1 MTDDSNPADPQLPR
15 RAEITAYSTAFI
27 SVGLLPMIHVIGP
40 LWALYIGA
48 SPFLIGVA
56 VGIRSLLP
64 FIFAIHGGALLDRLG
79 VRRVMTFCALLT
91 AALTMLYPVF
101 PYIAAL
107 IFLQAITGFL
117 HTMGWIGAQTQ
128 ISQLTR
134 GNAKYMGRFTSV
146 STFSNF
152 FTPPLAGLA
161 WDLAGPWGAF
171 SLLTVWN
178 LLLWLSVS
186 FMPVPATVKLSSE
199 PFRLRELL
207 PSFADYRAALRLVV
221 VPAIGFVVAC
231 SFMLN
236 SLLSMRFGFLP
247 VYMNSVGFDGTI
259 IGLMVGFAFLVG
271 GFTALPTARIRRLF
285 APHWIIL
292 IVVGFTAFGLGIVP
306 LFEDVAGLT
315 LATIVFGA
323 GAGLGMAFA
332 ISLLSTV
339 VSAEQLGLS
348 IGLRITANRFSSF
361 TIPIFAG
368 AVIDAFGLAAGF
380 YVTAIAIGTG
390 LACAALF
397 MMRMPSIKQAYG
409 GK

>member
-1 MTDDSNPADPQLPR
+1 MTDERILADPHLSPL
-15 RAEITAYSTAFI
+15 AEFTAYSTAFA
-27 SVGLLPMIHVIGP
+27 SVGLLPMIHVVGP
-40 LWALYIGA
+40 LWALHIGA

-56 VGIRSLLP
+56 VGARALLP

-79 VRRVMTFCALLT
+79 VRRVMKFCALLS
-91 AALTMLYPVF
+91 AALTVLYPVF
-101 PYIAAL
+101 PFISAL
-107 IFLQAITGFL
+107 ILLQAITGFL

-134 GNAKYMGRFTSV
+134 GSAKYMGRFTSV

-152 FTPPLAGLA
+152 FTPVLAGLA

-171 SLLTVWN
+171 SLLAFWN

-186 FMPVPATVKLSSE
+186 FMPVPATVALSKVR
-199 PFRLRELL
+199 FRLHELI
-207 PSFADYRAALRLVV
+207 PSIADYRAALRLAV

-247 VYMNSVGFDGTI
+247 VYMESIGFDGTI
-259 IGLMVGFAFLVG
+259 IGLMVGFAFLIG
-271 GFTALPTARIRRLF
+271 GITALPTARIRRRF
-285 APHWIIL
+285 ASHWVIL

-306 LFEDVAGLT
+306 LFQDIAGLSF
-315 LATIVFGA
+315 ATIVFGA

-339 VSAEQLGLS
+339 VSTEQLGLS
-348 IGLRITANRFSSF
+348 IGLRITANRFGSF

-380 YVTAIAIGTG
+380 YATAIIIGTG

-397 MMRMPSIKQAYG
+397 MMRTPSIKQAYD
-409 GK
+409 KN

>member
-1 MTDDSNPADPQLPR
+1 MTDERILADPHLSPL
-15 RAEITAYSTAFI
+15 AEFTAYSTAFA
-27 SVGLLPMIHVIGP
+27 SVGLLPMIHVVGP
-40 LWALYIGA
+40 LWALHIGA

-56 VGIRSLLP
+56 VGARALLP

-79 VRRVMTFCALLT
+79 VRRVMIFCALLS
-91 AALTMLYPVF
+91 AALTVLYPVF
-101 PYIAAL
+101 PFISAL
-107 IFLQAITGFL
+107 ILLQAITGFL

-134 GNAKYMGRFTSV
+134 GSAKYMGRFTSV

-152 FTPPLAGLA
+152 FTPVLAGLA

-171 SLLTVWN
+171 SLLAFWN

-186 FMPVPATVKLSSE
+186 FMPVPATVALSKVR
-199 PFRLRELL
+199 FRLHELI
-207 PSFADYRAALRLVV
+207 PSIADYRAALRLAV

-247 VYMNSVGFDGTI
+247 VYMESIGFDGTI
-259 IGLMVGFAFLVG
+259 IGLMVGFAFLIG
-271 GFTALPTARIRRLF
+271 GITALPTARIRRRF
-285 APHWIIL
+285 ASHWVIL

-306 LFEDVAGLT
+306 LFQDIAGLSF
-315 LATIVFGA
+315 ATIVFGA

-339 VSAEQLGLS
+339 VSTEQLGLS
-348 IGLRITANRFSSF
+348 IGLRITANRFGSF

-380 YVTAIAIGTG
+380 YATAIIIGTG

-397 MMRMPSIKQAYG
+397 MMRTPSIKQAYD
-409 GK
+409 KN

>member
-1 MTDDSNPADPQLPR
+1 MTDEMILADPHLSL
-15 RAEITAYSTAFI
+15 RAEFTAYSTAFA
-27 SVGLLPMIHVIGP
+27 SVGLLPMIHVVGP
-40 LWALYIGA
+40 LWALHIGA

-56 VGIRSLLP
+56 VGARALLP

-79 VRRVMTFCALLT
+79 VRRVMTFCALLS
-91 AALTMLYPVF
+91 AALTVLYPVF
-101 PYIAAL
+101 PFIGAL
-107 IFLQAITGFL
+107 ILLQAITGFL

-134 GNAKYMGRFTSV
+134 GSAKYMGRFTSV

-152 FTPPLAGLA
+152 FTPVLAGLA

-171 SLLTVWN
+171 SLLAFWN

-186 FMPVPATVKLSSE
+186 FMPVPATVTLSKAR
-199 PFRLRELL
+199 FRLRELL
-207 PSFADYRAALRLVV
+207 PSIADYRAALRLAV

-247 VYMNSVGFDGTI
+247 VYMESIGFDGTI
-259 IGLMVGFAFLVG
+259 IGLMVGFAFLIG
-271 GFTALPTARIRRLF
+271 GITALPTARIRRRV
-285 APHWIIL
+285 ASHWVIL

-306 LFEDVAGLT
+306 LFQDIAGLSF
-315 LATIVFGA
+315 ATIVFGA

-339 VSAEQLGLS
+339 VSTEQLGLS

-380 YVTAIAIGTG
+380 YATAITIGTG

-397 MMRMPSIKQAYG
+397 MMRTPSIKQAYDQN
-409 GK
+409 

>member
-1 MTDDSNPADPQLPR
+1 M
-15 RAEITAYSTAFI
+15 AEFTAYSTAFA
-27 SVGLLPMIHVIGP
+27 SVGLLPMIHVVGP
-40 LWALYIGA
+40 LWALHIGA

-56 VGIRSLLP
+56 VGARALLP
-64 FIFAIHGGALLDRLG
+64 FIFAIHGGALLARLG
-79 VRRVMTFCALLT
+79 VRRVMTFCALLS
-91 AALTMLYPVF
+91 AALTVLYPVF
-101 PYIAAL
+101 PFIGAL
-107 IFLQAITGFL
+107 ILLQAITGLL
-117 HTMGWIGAQTQ
+117 HPMGWIGAQPQ

-134 GNAKYMGRFTSV
+134 GSAKYMGRFTSV

-152 FTPPLAGLA
+152 FTPVLAGLA

-171 SLLTVWN
+171 SLLAFWN

-186 FMPVPATVKLSSE
+186 FMPVPATVTLSKAR
-199 PFRLRELL
+199 FRLRELL
-207 PSFADYRAALRLVV
+207 PSIADYRAALRLAV

-247 VYMNSVGFDGTI
+247 VYMESIGFDGTI
-259 IGLMVGFAFLVG
+259 IGLMVGFAFLIG
-271 GFTALPTARIRRLF
+271 GITALPTARIRRRF
-285 APHWIIL
+285 ASHWVIL

-306 LFEDVAGLT
+306 LFQDIAGLRF
-315 LATIVFGA
+315 ATIVFGA

-339 VSAEQLGLS
+339 VSTEQLGLS

-380 YVTAIAIGTG
+380 YATAIIIGTG

-397 MMRMPSIKQAYG
+397 MMRTPSIKQAYD
-409 GK
+409 KN